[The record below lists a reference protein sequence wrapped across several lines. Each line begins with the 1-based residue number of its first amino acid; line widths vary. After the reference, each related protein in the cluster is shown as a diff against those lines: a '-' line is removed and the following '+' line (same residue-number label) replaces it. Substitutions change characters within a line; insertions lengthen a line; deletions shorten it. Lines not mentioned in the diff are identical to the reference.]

1 MRPQRS
7 EDGLDPGEDR
17 RRFSRRW
24 TWFDPVAKCRVR
36 GCQPCRAALPREGL
50 DSRAP
55 LVAATST
62 PERAA
67 LDLAAEARGV
77 GRVGCQAA
85 TVTW

>member
-1 MRPQRS
+1 VRPQRS

-24 TWFDPVAKCRVR
+24 TWFDPVAKCRVW

-62 PERAA
+62 PGLRAP
-67 LDLAAEARGV
+67 ARQAVAVAV
-77 GRVGCQAA
+77 GRVGCHAA